1 MDINYPYLTGYLES
15 TLKRLPHALAR
26 EGIIKFDSKTYQK
39 ISEQVEKEL
48 AKALKAEREFSTT
61 NPQ

>member
-1 MDINYPYLTGYLES
+1 MSINYPYLTGYLES
-15 TLKRLPHALAR
+15 VLKRLPHALAR
-26 EGIIKFDSKTYQK
+26 EGIIKFDSNTYQK

-48 AKALKAEREFSTT
+48 AKAHKAEREFSTT